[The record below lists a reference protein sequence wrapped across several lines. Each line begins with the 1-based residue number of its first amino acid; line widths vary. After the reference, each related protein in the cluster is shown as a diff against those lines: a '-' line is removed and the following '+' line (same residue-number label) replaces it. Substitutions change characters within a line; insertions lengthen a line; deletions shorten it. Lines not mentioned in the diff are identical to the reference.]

1 MMLLRKSSRDGSLL
15 ILGALALTASLGA
28 RARAETA
35 PGPVPAAPPS
45 MPGAVP
51 SAAPAVVPA
60 MAAPAGMGMPM
71 APPAGTAPG
80 VAASGSPAV
89 PPAAAATS
97 SPESPATPS
106 SATPPTGDTAGGGGY
121 TVRLRSLEKNVN
133 ELKEQIFRTK
143 ARLNLLKETVLG
155 GTLGASRAVIRHKNE
170 MGSSYRLIKAVYA
183 LDGVQI
189 FSKADDS
196 GRLAEMPE
204 FDIYNGAIQPGSHTL
219 TVMLV
224 YQGNGFGV
232 FSYLKGYKM
241 TVHSSHTFVAGEA
254 KATAINVVG
263 YEKGNITTNLQ
274 DRPAVDFRINVV
286 AVEAPGGTTSTS
298 TANAATT
305 K

>member
-1 MMLLRKSSRDGSLL
+1 MAPATGAASAVSAGGSS
-15 ILGALALTASLGA
+15 
-28 RARAETA
+28 
-35 PGPVPAAPPS
+35 AAPP
-45 MPGAVP
+45 A
-51 SAAPAVVPA
+51 SAATTP
-60 MAAPAGMGMPM
+60 
-71 APPAGTAPG
+71 
-80 VAASGSPAV
+80 
-89 PPAAAATS
+89 
-97 SPESPATPS
+97 SPESPPVPS
-106 SATPPTGDTAGGGGY
+106 SATPPAGDTAGGGGY

-286 AVEAPGGTTSTS
+286 AVEAPGGATSTS
-298 TANAATT
+298 TASATT
-305 K
+305 TK